1 MKMSNERYQKY
12 KQINVNGFRVNMA
25 ALLYPVSHGDEYPK
39 LERLIYSKDNT
50 HLITRISFMR
60 RYDKSVKYMTEVI
73 EFKEDGGL
81 FLVSDSQ
88 EQFHKVLY
96 SEEMASG
103 RFSQKKL
110 EAMAKRVNQKVINDV
125 IAEFTIKN
133 KIA

>member
-1 MKMSNERYQKY
+1 
-12 KQINVNGFRVNMA
+12 
-25 ALLYPVSHGDEYPK
+25 
-39 LERLIYSKDNT
+39 
-50 HLITRISFMR
+50 MR

-96 SEEMASG
+96 SEEMVSG

>member
-1 MKMSNERYQKY
+1 
-12 KQINVNGFRVNMA
+12 
-25 ALLYPVSHGDEYPK
+25 
-39 LERLIYSKDNT
+39 
-50 HLITRISFMR
+50 MR